1 MSSTAEN
8 NQWKYMEEMCI
19 LVDENDHQVG
29 ADTKKNCH
37 LIDKKDGSL
46 MRHRAF
52 SVFLFNSE
60 SKLLLQ
66 KRSDEKITF
75 PGYWANTCCS
85 HPLNVP
91 GETET
96 ENDLGVKRAA
106 IRKLKHELGI
116 ESDQLS
122 VDDFTGMLTV
132 HYNAASDD
140 TWGEN
145 EIDHVLVIKKNVEF
159 KVNPEEVAEARF
171 FTKEEVEHLL
181 DEGDAGREK
190 VSPWFSRIS
199 RYYLNTLF
207 EGSEDPKRIVKDG
220 IVAL

>member
-1 MSSTAEN
+1 
-8 NQWKYMEEMCI
+8 
-19 LVDENDHQVG
+19 
-29 ADTKKNCH
+29 
-37 LIDKKDGSL
+37 
-46 MRHRAF
+46 
-52 SVFLFNSE
+52 
-60 SKLLLQ
+60 
-66 KRSDEKITF
+66 
-75 PGYWANTCCS
+75 
-85 HPLNVP
+85 
-91 GETET
+91 
-96 ENDLGVKRAA
+96 
-106 IRKLKHELGI
+106 
-116 ESDQLS
+116 
-122 VDDFTGMLTV
+122 MLTV

-171 FTKEEVEHLL
+171 FTKEEVEHVEVDVHSHHQLL

-220 IVAL
+220 IVALQFFCLCYNGFERVLLANQGNERWSR